1 MGAKVRDKREKGFLA
16 RMSTEQV
23 PNDESCTRSFRFT
36 QSTKD
41 DVEDDL
47 LNMFGHL
54 SVRPS
59 KTWTM
64 GQQAR
69 YKDAFKAS
77 EKESNFF
84 APKRDGG
91 LENWV
96 GFNPSRVG
104 KDDRCA
110 IMQLAYIF
118 RVKGFV
124 GKFSI
129 MRQHKISQD
138 QGGNHHVARPDQRGN
153 ASREQAGS

>member
-1 MGAKVRDKREKGFLA
+1 MY
-16 RMSTEQV
+16 S
-23 PNDESCTRSFRFT
+23 TRSFRFT

-64 GQQAR
+64 GQQAM
-69 YKDAFKAS
+69 YKEAFKAS

-110 IMQLAYIF
+110 KMPTYF
-118 RVKGFV
+118 
-124 GKFSI
+124 
-129 MRQHKISQD
+129 
-138 QGGNHHVARPDQRGN
+138 P
-153 ASREQAGS
+153 